1 MMQAA
6 VAEAGILLVL
16 KKTQST
22 GFDFLFAGLKTL
34 AAVVWKLAELA
45 ELEDDEQPAG
55 SEGIVTTR
63 T

>member
-1 MMQAA
+1 MTQAV

-22 GFDFLFAGLKTL
+22 GFDFLFARLKTL
-34 AAVVWKLAELA
+34 AVVVWKLA

-55 SEGIVTTR
+55 SQGIVTTR